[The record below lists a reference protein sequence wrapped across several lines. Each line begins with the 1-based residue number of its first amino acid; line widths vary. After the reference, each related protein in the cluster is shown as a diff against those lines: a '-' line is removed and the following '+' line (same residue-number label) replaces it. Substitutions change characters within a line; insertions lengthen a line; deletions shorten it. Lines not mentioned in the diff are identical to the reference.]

1 MIKLCKHIFTKLS
14 NVTIERKDKE
24 RQENEIHQNYKI
36 NVYHQLFYTQQVDN
50 RNEQFMTK
58 IILPTVIRKWA
69 RKKAEVEK
77 KQKNN
82 KKE

>member
-24 RQENEIHQNYKI
+24 RYENENHQNYTI
-36 NVYHQLFYTQQVDN
+36 NVYHQLFYTQQVYN

-58 IILPTVIRKWA
+58 IILPTLIRKSFNE
-69 RKKAEVEK
+69 RNEK
-77 KQKNN
+77 YYLLHN
-82 KKE
+82 K